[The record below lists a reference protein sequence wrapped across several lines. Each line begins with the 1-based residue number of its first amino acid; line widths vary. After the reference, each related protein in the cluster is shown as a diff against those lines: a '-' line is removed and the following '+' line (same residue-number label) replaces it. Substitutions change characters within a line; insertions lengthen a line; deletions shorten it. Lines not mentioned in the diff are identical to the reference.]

1 MKLDE
6 NSSSGSR
13 AVTFGQKDRFNV
25 GNNSSPPFFL
35 LFMRTH
41 LITGIL
47 KFYIP
52 TEPASVTPANTA
64 LLELLFKRHLEI
76 VS

>member
-6 NSSSGSR
+6 NPSSGSR
-13 AVTFGQKDRFNV
+13 AVTFGQEDRFNV
-25 GNNSSPPFFL
+25 GNNPPP
-35 LFMRTH
+35 LFIFIRTR
-41 LITGIL
+41 LITGVL

-52 TEPASVTPANTA
+52 TGPANVTPANTV